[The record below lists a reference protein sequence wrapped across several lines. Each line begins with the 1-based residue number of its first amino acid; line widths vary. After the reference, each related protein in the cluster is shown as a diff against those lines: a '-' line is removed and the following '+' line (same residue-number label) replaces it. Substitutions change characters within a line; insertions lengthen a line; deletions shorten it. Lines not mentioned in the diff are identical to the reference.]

1 MRVAV
6 FGAGYAGLTAA
17 RRLER
22 NLPPEAELVVVDQHD
37 YHLVLHEIHR
47 AIRRPAVEDA
57 LRVPL
62 SEVLD
67 WATVR
72 EARVTDVDP
81 EAGEATLDGEETLS
95 YDAGIVAL
103 GSEAAFYDLPGVEEH
118 ATPLKSLDDAA
129 AIRGEF
135 LDAVEGGGET
145 TVVVG
150 GAGLSGVQTAGELT
164 ALAREEGVAEEVTV
178 HLLEREAAVA
188 PNFPEN
194 FQTAVHEALVDRGV
208 TVRTLARVTGA
219 DEGTV
224 SLDDG
229 TEIDSDVF
237 VWTGGIRGPDALGG
251 ERPVVE
257 ARLRH
262 AGTTFVVGDAGRLVD
277 ADGSAVPAA
286 SQSAIRAA
294 GVAAENVERLVEHG
308 LAGEAGFEPRLE
320 TFQFDSPGWLVSVG
334 DGAVAQVGGV
344 VLTGA
349 PAIALKTSIG
359 AGHLTAV
366 GAIEQAVGLV
376 SEELDLATGASPDVD
391 VPDDPV
397 DVLDWNDDG
406 DTDGGESRTD
416 GGTETE

>member
-22 NLPPEAELVVVDQHD
+22 NLPPEADLVVVDQHD

-47 AIRRPAVEDA
+47 AIRRPSVADA

-62 SEVLD
+62 EEPLD
-67 WATVR
+67 WATIR
-72 EARVTDVDP
+72 EARVTDIDP
-81 EAGEATLDGEETLS
+81 AAGEATLDGEETLD

-103 GSEAAFYDLPGVEEH
+103 GSEAAFYDLPGVEEY

-129 AIRGEF
+129 DIRADF
-135 LDAVEGGGET
+135 LDAVDEGGET

-178 HLLEREAAVA
+178 HLLEQAAAVA

-194 FQTAVHEALVDRGV
+194 FQRTVADELTERGV
-208 TVRTLARVTGA
+208 TIRTLATVAEA

-224 SLDDG
+224 TLDDG

-237 VWTGGIRGPDALGG
+237 VWTGGIRGPDALDG
-251 ERPVVE
+251 ERPVVK
-257 ARLRH
+257 ARLRL
-262 AGTTFVVGDAGRLVD
+262 ADDTFVVGDAGRLVD

-294 GVAAENVERLVEHG
+294 RVAAENVERLVEHE
-308 LAGEAGFEPRLE
+308 LAGGAGFEPRLDA
-320 TFQFDSPGWLVSVG
+320 FQFDSPGWLVSVG

-344 VLTGA
+344 VLTGPA
-349 PAIALKTSIG
+349 AIALKTSIG
-359 AGHLTAV
+359 AGHLTSV
-366 GAIEQAVGLV
+366 GAIEQAVDLV
-376 SEELDLATGASPDVD
+376 TEELDLATGASPDAD

-397 DVLDWNDDG
+397 DTLDWNDG
-406 DTDGGESRTD
+406 DAENGGAE
-416 GGTETE
+416 

>member
-22 NLPPEAELVVVDQHD
+22 NLPPEADLVVVDQHD

-47 AIRRPAVEDA
+47 AIRRPAVAEA

-62 SEVLD
+62 EDPLD

-72 EARVTDVDP
+72 EARVTDIDP
-81 EAGEATLDGEETLS
+81 VAGEATLDGTETLD

-103 GSEAAFYDLPGVEEH
+103 GSEAAFYDLPGVAEH

-129 AIRGEF
+129 DIRADF
-135 LDAVEGGGET
+135 LEAVEAGGET

-164 ALAREEGVAEEVTV
+164 ALAREEGATADVTV
-178 HLLEREAAVA
+178 HLLEQEASVA
-188 PNFPEN
+188 PNFPED
-194 FQTAVHEALVDRGV
+194 FQRAVADQLTERDV
-208 TVRTLARVTGA
+208 TIRTLATVTEA
-219 DEGTV
+219 DERTV
-224 SLDDG
+224 SLEDG
-229 TEIDSDVF
+229 AEIDYDVF
-237 VWTGGIRGPDALGG
+237 VWTGGIRGPDALDG
-251 ERPVVE
+251 ERPVVK

-262 AGTTFVVGDAGRLVD
+262 AGNTFVVGDAGRVVD

-294 GVAAENVERLVEHG
+294 RVAAENVERLVEHE
-308 LAGEAGFEPRLE
+308 LAGGEGFEPRLE
-320 TFQFDSPGWLVSVG
+320 AFRFDSPGWLVSVG

-349 PAIALKTSIG
+349 AAIALKTSIG
-359 AGHLTAV
+359 AGHLTSV
-366 GAIEQAVGLV
+366 GAVEQAVGLV
-376 SEELDLATGASPDVD
+376 TEELDLATGASPDVD

-397 DVLDWNDDG
+397 DVLDWND
-406 DTDGGESRTD
+406 GEA
-416 GGTETE
+416 ETENGGAE